1 MNKNELAA
9 IRNRLVADRERIISN
24 ALGTLDNVR
33 NPNMDDLNDEVDFA
47 TAEQNEAL
55 SLRLRDREALLL
67 AKIDNTLAR
76 LADEG
81 DEFGMCER
89 CGADIGF
96 QRLLARPVATLCIR
110 CKEEQEKIEQG
121 YAD

>member
-1 MNKNELAA
+1 MNKNELAM
-9 IRNRLVADRERIISN
+9 IRNRLTADRERIIAS
-24 ALGTLDNVR
+24 AMGTLDNVR

-47 TAEQNEAL
+47 TAEQHESL

-67 AKIDNTLAR
+67 AKIDKTLAR
-76 LADEG
+76 LQDEG

-89 CGADIGF
+89 CGAEIGF

-110 CKEEQEKIEQG
+110 CKEEQEKFEQG

>member
-1 MNKNELAA
+1 MNKNELAM
-9 IRNRLVADRERIISN
+9 IRNRLVADRERIIAS
-24 ALGTLDNVR
+24 AMGTLDTVR

-47 TAEQNEAL
+47 TAEQHEAL

-67 AKIDNTLAR
+67 AKIDSTLAR
-76 LADEG
+76 LAEEG
-81 DEFGMCER
+81 SEFGSCER